1 MQKAKAA
8 QFHSLHTSD
17 KPLVLYNIWDA
28 GSAKAVAEA
37 GAQAIA
43 TGSWSVSAA
52 QGYADG
58 ESLPLEFAVQIIER
72 IIRSTDLP
80 VTVDFEGGYASAPD
94 DMADNVEK
102 IIKAGAVGINFED
115 QIVGGDGLYS
125 TDDQCARIAAI
136 RAAAEG
142 LGMPLFINA
151 RTDLFLKADEGADHE
166 ALLEDAKARAGAY
179 AAAGASGFFAP
190 ALKEATLIKELCAAS
205 PIPVN
210 IMMMDG
216 VPPIEDLAALGVKRV
231 SFGPGPYVDAMSFLT
246 GKAAAALA

>member
-17 KPLVLYNIWDA
+17 KPLALYNIWDA

-43 TGSWSVSAA
+43 TGSWSVAAA
-52 QGYADG
+52 QGFEDG
-58 ESLPLEFAVQIIER
+58 ESLPLDFAVMIYDR
-72 IIRSTDLP
+72 IIRSTNLP
-80 VTVDFEGGYASAPD
+80 VTVDFEGGYAETPQGVA
-94 DMADNVEK
+94 ANVAK
-102 IIKAGAVGINFED
+102 LIKAGAAGINFED
-115 QIVGGDGLYS
+115 QIVGDDGLYS

-151 RTDLFLKADEGADHE
+151 RTDLFLKADEGADHTG
-166 ALLEDAKARAGAY
+166 LLEQAKVRVEAY

-231 SFGPGPYVDAMSFLT
+231 SFGPGPYVDAASILT